1 MSCTDRQQPIDRGK
15 RGFKI
20 QFQSVARQVRHGN
33 HQQTVLFA
41 EPDEIGHARHCP
53 IIIDDLA
60 DHARGIH
67 GRETGKING
76 RLCLPAPFKDA
87 ARTRAQWKNVSRP
100 PEIFRK
106 SE

>member
-1 MSCTDRQQPIDRGK
+1 MD
-15 RGFKI
+15 
-20 QFQSVARQVRHGN
+20 AHGDGAPA
-33 HQQTVLFA
+33 LRL
-41 EPDEIGHARHCP
+41 G
-53 IIIDDLA
+53 L
-60 DHARGIH
+60 IH
-67 GRETGKING
+67 GREIGKING